1 MAMNNFNKKLR
12 ILPIIGI
19 TLTLAGYLFLTFQT
33 FKLNER
39 KKLLISEIE
48 QLESIKSRLTAEVK
62 VKDTIITLQDSIIFQ
77 SSDQETVEKGIELK
91 EKIKGPVG
99 NYFTV
104 TSKEN
109 SDIEMAQKF
118 EDEGFNYLFEKD
130 VDKAIISFRMSE
142 NSLNGYHMVYDISK
156 YLNNNKERLSDKNSE
171 FWKEAYQKIL
181 KDFSWKMPAE
191 TKSKLVELTK

>member
-1 MAMNNFNKKLR
+1 MNNLNKKLR

-19 TLTLAGYLFLTFQT
+19 ALTLIGYLFLTFQT
-33 FKLNER
+33 VKLNER
-39 KKLLISEIE
+39 KNLLISEIE

-104 TSKEN
+104 T
-109 SDIEMAQKF
+109 
-118 EDEGFNYLFEKD
+118 
-130 VDKAIISFRMSE
+130 R
-142 NSLNGYHMVYDISK
+142 
-156 YLNNNKERLSDKNSE
+156 
-171 FWKEAYQKIL
+171 
-181 KDFSWKMPAE
+181 
-191 TKSKLVELTK
+191 